1 MAQLNEEQIK
11 AVQHFNGPCLVSAC
25 PGAGKT
31 RVITFRAI
39 HLIRKGIS
47 PHRILLVTFTNKAAR
62 EMRDRIEKLAHD
74 NSVSSFG
81 MIVSTFHSMCLE
93 IMRKSSTISK
103 DYKRANILDTDDVE
117 SLIKS
122 INEEHDMSLDKDEI
136 QGFIHGY
143 SSLREK
149 ALSKDSIRE
158 EIVKF
163 NGVYG
168 NLMDC
173 FDQSMNHMNALDFS
187 AIMYNFWQELLNNEN
202 FRKEV
207 QEMYDFV
214 MIDEV
219 QDTNIIQFEI
229 AKIICEKHNN
239 VFMVGDTDQSIYQWR
254 GANPGQVSQFV
265 RSTNCT
271 IYRLTK
277 NYRCTGSITKIA
289 SSLINHNSNRLNS
302 EILSHRDSGEPVRL
316 SVACTRDEESEN
328 IAKNIIK
335 IKASGINMKD
345 VAILVRASHLTR
357 SIEQAMMRHNIPY
370 SITGGF
376 RFYDREEIKDIIS
389 MLRFVYNPRD
399 VISFSRFMNK
409 PRRGLGSKCVQAI
422 SASSLRGGL
431 TNGLQ
436 QYLSQS
442 TDMKEANKNAIFRL
456 IENIFS
462 KPVKD
467 MPLKELTEHL
477 VEETK
482 YKDYLKTFKGDV
494 PQDKMDNILE
504 LIKSMGISNQ
514 SIGEF
519 LTSVSLMST
528 PKEATEED
536 VINSVKIMTMH
547 ASKGLE
553 FDNVFLPCMEEETL
567 PHRRSLAEGPKG
579 LEEER
584 RLAYVAI
591 TRAMDRLWIST
602 ALFDGGRERS
612 MKMPSRFLFESGLC
626 DKDIYYELAQEAR
639 NSYMA

>member
-302 EILSHRDSGEPVRL
+302 VSKS
-316 SVACTRDEESEN
+316 SS
-328 IAKNIIK
+328 
-335 IKASGINMKD
+335 
-345 VAILVRASHLTR
+345 
-357 SIEQAMMRHNIPY
+357 
-370 SITGGF
+370 
-376 RFYDREEIKDIIS
+376 
-389 MLRFVYNPRD
+389 
-399 VISFSRFMNK
+399 SF
-409 PRRGLGSKCVQAI
+409 A
-422 SASSLRGGL
+422 
-431 TNGLQ
+431 
-436 QYLSQS
+436 
-442 TDMKEANKNAIFRL
+442 
-456 IENIFS
+456 
-462 KPVKD
+462 
-467 MPLKELTEHL
+467 
-477 VEETK
+477 
-482 YKDYLKTFKGDV
+482 
-494 PQDKMDNILE
+494 
-504 LIKSMGISNQ
+504 
-514 SIGEF
+514 
-519 LTSVSLMST
+519 LTS
-528 PKEATEED
+528 P
-536 VINSVKIMTMH
+536 
-547 ASKGLE
+547 
-553 FDNVFLPCMEEETL
+553 
-567 PHRRSLAEGPKG
+567 R
-579 LEEER
+579 
-584 RLAYVAI
+584 
-591 TRAMDRLWIST
+591 
-602 ALFDGGRERS
+602 
-612 MKMPSRFLFESGLC
+612 
-626 DKDIYYELAQEAR
+626 Q
-639 NSYMA
+639 